1 MLVRGSLCIA
11 GGQAPTRLE
20 PLEPPLHRSAPSG
33 QGASPRARAGCAALA
48 RDGATAPGL
57 PPVLA
62 GRPPAVPLLA
72 DPPAWAPCGPPG
84 SWPLTRARLPQ
95 GDQERRLLPRSWRQE
110 PAAGRAVAL
119 GPPVDGGAEAAPAA
133 ASRVGGGAP
142 CVAPAAGWGARMM
155 GRSTPGLRQSSR
167 PSASAGGVR
176 GAQRCCQ
183 TPARGQRSKRRATGR
198 QGPSR
203 AGRSRQGAP
212 VRRSPRRP
220 WRRIRWAGA
229 GRPRRGV
236 WGGSTGGSRS
246 HGAFVTSPRF
256 IRHRLPR
263 TVDFASTP

>member
-1 MLVRGSLCIA
+1 MLVPGSLCIA

-72 DPPAWAPCGPPG
+72 DQPAWAPCGPPG

-95 GDQERRLLPRSWRQE
+95 GDPERRLLPRSWRQE
-110 PAAGRAVAL
+110 PAAGRAVA
-119 GPPVDGGAEAAPAA
+119 
-133 ASRVGGGAP
+133 
-142 CVAPAAGWGARMM
+142 PAAGWGARMM
-155 GRSTPGLRQSSR
+155 GRSTPGRSQARR

-176 GAQRCCQ
+176 GSQRCCQ
-183 TPARGQRSKRRATGR
+183 TAARGQRSKRRATGR

-212 VRRSPRRP
+212 GRRSPRRP

-256 IRHRLPR
+256 VRHRLPR
-263 TVDFASTP
+263 TVEFANTP